1 MLCCAPFVL
10 FLRRVWSDG
19 EQGLFGSWRGWQ
31 AAGLTHS
38 QNANIICGM
47 IKGQDILMLAA
58 LMGEEA
64 SELPYSE
71 LGRVACLSVSEAHA
85 SVRRLQESALINSM
99 RRPVKRNVEEFLFQ
113 ALLHIPL
120 ILL

>member
-1 MLCCAPFVL
+1 
-10 FLRRVWSDG
+10 
-19 EQGLFGSWRGWQ
+19 
-31 AAGLTHS
+31 
-38 QNANIICGM
+38 M

-58 LMGEEA
+58 LMSEGA

-85 SVRRLQESALINSM
+85 SVKRLQESALINSM